1 MTLIPPAPENLEGQA
16 VRIAFQRA
24 GRRVLA
30 APEVY
35 AHHQARI
42 DAAMQMPGSEALQ
55 AAVVDMLHA
64 CPPEHELFAKLM
76 ASPDMTRRLPA
87 HVHAALCAVAQS
99 GTCLPRVTRWAT
111 RWCILA
117 TPSLEVPRR
126 ALLCGTDD
134 SRTLAAAA
142 LCAILAGDKQAEN
155 EFLEHCEAT
164 FDTLA
169 FMLVRRDLLKRKE
182 PLDANWDKVAATL
195 EGAKRLNI

>member
-1 MTLIPPAPENLEGQA
+1 M
-16 VRIAFQRA
+16 RIAFQRA

-30 APEVY
+30 APEVH

-42 DAAMQMPGSEALQ
+42 AAAMQMPGSEALQ
-55 AAVVDMLHA
+55 AAVADMLYA
-64 CPPEHELFAKLM
+64 CPPEPELFAKLM
-76 ASPDMTRRLPA
+76 ASPDMTQRLPA
-87 HVHAALCAVAQS
+87 HVHAALCVVAQS

-117 TPSLEVPRR
+117 TPSLDVPRR

-142 LCAILAGDKQAEN
+142 LHAILAGDMQAEN
-155 EFLEHCEAT
+155 EFLEHCQAT

-169 FMLVRRDLLKRKE
+169 FMLVRRDLLKRK
-182 PLDANWDKVAATL
+182 LVLGRRWIQASTML
-195 EGAKRLNI
+195 EESSK

>member
-30 APEVY
+30 APEIH

-64 CPPEHELFAKLM
+64 CPPEPELFAKLL
-76 ASPDMTRRLPA
+76 ASPDIAQRLPA
-87 HVHAALCAVAQS
+87 HAHAALCLVAQS
-99 GTCLPRVTRWAT
+99 GECLPRATRWAT

-117 TPSLEVPRR
+117 TPSLDVPRR

-142 LCAILAGDKQAEN
+142 LCAILAGDTQAEN
-155 EFLEHCEAT
+155 EFLAHCQAT

-169 FMLVRRDLLKRKE
+169 FMLVRRELFKHKK
-182 PLDANWDKVAATL
+182 PLDTRWDEVAATL
-195 EGAKRLNI
+195 ESVRSSNT